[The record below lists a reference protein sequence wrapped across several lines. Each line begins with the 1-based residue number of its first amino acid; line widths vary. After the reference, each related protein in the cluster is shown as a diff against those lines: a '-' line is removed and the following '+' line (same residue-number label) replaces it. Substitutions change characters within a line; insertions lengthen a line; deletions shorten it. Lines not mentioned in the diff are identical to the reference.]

1 MIISY
6 ILLLINAVFL
16 GYCMYK
22 LGQEEYKEEEMTAK
36 EYLNQ
41 VRNLESKMKMLKEEI
56 DTLREMVVSTGAVQ
70 QEERVMSSGAQDK
83 MAETICKINE
93 KEDDWNNLMREF
105 ALARAE
111 VIISIQKLNNTDYE
125 QILYKRYCQ
134 SKKWEEIAM
143 EMNYSYRWILK
154 LHGRALEE
162 FRKINKLA

>member
-1 MIISY
+1 M
-6 ILLLINAVFL
+6 
-16 GYCMYK
+16 
-22 LGQEEYKEEEMTAK
+22 EMTAK

-70 QEERVMSSGAQDK
+70 QQERVMSSGAQDK

-154 LHGRALEE
+154 VHGRALEE

>member
-1 MIISY
+1 
-6 ILLLINAVFL
+6 
-16 GYCMYK
+16 
-22 LGQEEYKEEEMTAK
+22 
-36 EYLNQ
+36 
-41 VRNLESKMKMLKEEI
+41 
-56 DTLREMVVSTGAVQ
+56 
-70 QEERVMSSGAQDK
+70 MSSGAQDK